1 MNKTE
6 IQRLLDGGN
15 LSEAVG
21 ALLETIADLTDR
33 VNTWEIELETLVDSL
48 APDPDDYPFDEDC
61 ETYVVTCPHCQC
73 RLEVPAELLEDEES
87 SQSLICPECG
97 EPLDI

>member
-33 VNTWEIELETLVDSL
+33 VNTLEIELETL
-48 APDPDDYPFDEDC
+48 ARP
-61 ETYVVTCPHCQC
+61 TW
-73 RLEVPAELLEDEES
+73 
-87 SQSLICPECG
+87 
-97 EPLDI
+97 